1 MAEGRP
7 PPRGEGLGLALVRQ
21 IAEAHRGE
29 AGAENRREGGARV
42 WIELPRRG
50 GAEEAPETG

>member
-1 MAEGRP
+1 MFQPFWRGPAADGRP
-7 PPRGEGLGLALVRQ
+7 VPRGEGLGLSLVRQ

-42 WIELPRRG
+42 WIEVGR
-50 GAEEAPETG
+50 EA